1 MVFFNHMLNVFGCM
15 KKDTVE
21 FIWRNMSEFGE
32 KVEGLEGV
40 GVKIIKFLEKMTS
53 TLSGVPHKHI
63 LNLKE

>member
-1 MVFFNHMLNVFGCM
+1 
-15 KKDTVE
+15 
-21 FIWRNMSEFGE
+21 MSEFGE